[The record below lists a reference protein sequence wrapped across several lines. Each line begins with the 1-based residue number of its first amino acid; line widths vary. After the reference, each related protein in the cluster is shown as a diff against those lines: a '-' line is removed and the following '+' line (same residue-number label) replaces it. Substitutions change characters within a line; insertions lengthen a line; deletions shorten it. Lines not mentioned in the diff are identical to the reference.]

1 MGRKRRVTE
10 PRFLEAI
17 MDRFLP
23 VVLYFVFVLSP
34 HAAFAQSSASAV
46 PSPSTSQI
54 LLTGDDWKLGAFE
67 MGDGEKQDA
76 YLANFD
82 DHAFRAVHVPGEVQL
97 QIGLRGMDLY
107 YQSKS
112 LTLINQKEWWY
123 RKQFFVSKKE
133 VGKLLRL
140 QFDGVDY
147 FASVWLNG
155 EKLGDHEGAYAPFS
169 FDVTGKIRFDK
180 TNVLAVKVT
189 CPWVPK
195 GRGFLEYM
203 KGDWTALDPENQ
215 MHTNQPPFFFGPYW
229 DGIPADGN
237 AAFPMG
243 LSREVRLV
251 RSGFSVID
259 DLFVSTKSLN
269 PDGSATLGMSGTL
282 KNYAPGD
289 VKATLKLQI
298 SAENF
303 QGESIT
309 LPSQTLTLHP
319 GENAVSLQAN
329 VNDAK
334 LWWTWDLGDQNLYKL
349 SAALVLE
356 NNNVSDTRQ
365 TVFGIRTIALKS
377 DMSYWLNGKRLFLKG
392 AWYPM
397 SDYYGSKPTRETF
410 EKDLLL

>member
-1 MGRKRRVTE
+1 MCWNEKRVVIE
-10 PRFLEAI
+10 PRFLEAT
-17 MDRFLP
+17 MEGFLP
-23 VVLYFVFVLSP
+23 VVFFLLFVFSAHVAP
-34 HAAFAQSSASAV
+34 AQSSGGAA
-46 PSPSTSQI
+46 PSQPTSQI
-54 LLTGDDWKLGAFE
+54 LLTGNDWMLGAFE
-67 MGDGEKQDA
+67 MGDGEKQGA

-82 DHAFRAVHVPGEVQL
+82 DHAFRTVHVPGEVQL
-97 QIGLRGMDLY
+97 QVGLSGMDQY

-133 VGKLLRL
+133 AGKLLRL

-155 EKLGDHEGAYAPFS
+155 ERLGDHEGSYVPFS
-169 FDVTGKIRFDK
+169 FDVSGKIRLEK

-215 MHTNQPPFFFGPYW
+215 MHSNQPPFFFGPYW

-269 PDGSATLGMSGTL
+269 PDGSATLGISGIL
-282 KNYAPGD
+282 KNHAPGD
-289 VKATLKLQI
+289 VNATLKLQI
-298 SAENF
+298 SPENF
-303 QGESIT
+303 QGES
-309 LPSQTLTLHP
+309 
-319 GENAVSLQAN
+319 
-329 VNDAK
+329 
-334 LWWTWDLGDQNLYKL
+334 
-349 SAALVLE
+349 
-356 NNNVSDTRQ
+356 
-365 TVFGIRTIALKS
+365 
-377 DMSYWLNGKRLFLKG
+377 
-392 AWYPM
+392 
-397 SDYYGSKPTRETF
+397 
-410 EKDLLL
+410 